1 MIKQTIKMLT
11 HWSILLPVVILLGG
25 CKVAAYHNL
34 NESESNQMLG
44 LLLSNNISASK
55 DMTGKEGQ
63 VTLMVEESHLVDAL
77 DILHSSGYPKHKFDT
92 VNQIF
97 PPGQLITSPEQ
108 QKVKMIYAKEQQLD
122 HMLSEIPGVISGNV
136 QLNEHISTD
145 MSALERNPK
154 PPTAAALI
162 VYASKRNTPD
172 YMVQIRS
179 LIRNSMPGLTD
190 ENLSVVMMPVNNTAP
205 VKSSK
210 ENDGVSQSILSAINP
225 VVAAAA
231 ASPGSKDSAG
241 EEKKSY
247 MDNFLSKYDLTNST
261 LFNVMIA
268 LSLILCLS
276 GGALFYIFRRNRV
289 ALRQSNT

>member
-11 HWSILLPVVILLGG
+11 HWSILLPAIILLSG

-34 NESESNQMLG
+34 SESESNQMLG

-55 DMTGKEGQ
+55 DMAGKEGQ

-77 DILHSSGYPKHKFDT
+77 DILHSSGYPQRKFDT

-122 HMLSEIPGVISGNV
+122 HMLSQIPGVISSNV
-136 QLNEHISTD
+136 QLNDHISTD

-162 VYASKRNTPD
+162 VYSLKQNTPD

-190 ENLSVVMMPVNNTAP
+190 ENLSVVMMPANNSVP

-210 ENDGVSQSILSAINP
+210 ADDSVSKSILSAITP
-225 VVAAAA
+225 VAAAT
-231 ASPGSKDSAG
+231 SPGSKGSAG

-247 MDNFLSKYDLTNST
+247 MDNFLSRYDLTNNT
-261 LFNVMIA
+261 LFNAMVV
-268 LSLILCLS
+268 LLLILCLS
-276 GGALFYIFRRNRV
+276 GGALFYIFRKNRV